1 MITDLETLL
10 NQDQFKQLV
19 EAINT
24 NQEYYM
30 SGNGLTIKSEST
42 DDSLFLLISYER
54 QKEESCLANEE
65 VDQFQKYLESLDDDL
80 FIDVCEYLGE
90 LEVHKIQECLESGKL
105 ETVRAGIAKFKMALS
120 DIAKKRIEQLK
131 AQMRILLANINA
143 TMQALFHENE
153 QLRKELEKLAAEN
166 KSLKEK

>member
-10 NQDQFKQLV
+10 NQDENLV
-19 EAINT
+19 DAINK
-24 NQEYYM
+24 NQEYYL
-30 SGNGLTIKSEST
+30 SSNGLTIKAEST
-42 DDSLFLLISYER
+42 DDSLFLLISY
-54 QKEESCLANEE
+54 EESCLANEE

-90 LEVHKIQECLESGKL
+90 LEIHKIQECLESGKL

-131 AQMRILLANINA
+131 AYV
-143 TMQALFHENE
+143 
-153 QLRKELEKLAAEN
+153 
-166 KSLKEK
+166 